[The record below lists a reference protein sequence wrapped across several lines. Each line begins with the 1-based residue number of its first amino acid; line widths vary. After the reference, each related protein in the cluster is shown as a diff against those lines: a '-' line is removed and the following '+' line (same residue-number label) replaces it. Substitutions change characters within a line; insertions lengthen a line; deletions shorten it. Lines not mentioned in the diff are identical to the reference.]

1 VSVDGSEIWWTTV
14 DFRVQKLV
22 ALWGT
27 SSLVPSRLGGLPDT
41 VEVRQHDIA
50 REELESGS

>member
-1 VSVDGSEIWWTTV
+1 VSVNCSEIWWTTD

-50 REELESGS
+50 REELESAS